1 MRGTFFNSPFLIFN
15 FPMPPTSR
23 PLGLLRLPESSASRA
38 LLKRIALAIGLI
50 LIVSLAL
57 WLDRDGLRDQIHPD
71 RPIRFVDV
79 FYFTVV
85 SLTTVGYGDIVP
97 ETGLARFINAVFL
110 TPVRL
115 VVWAIFLG
123 AAYEL
128 VVLRAR
134 ESYKMK
140 QLHAKLNAHT
150 IICGFGT
157 RGQSALSELRAHGH
171 DDAQIV
177 IIEPNEEAAARATRE
192 NLAVLVGDASREA
205 VLRAANI
212 EDAAHILVAPVSDDQ
227 CVLICLTIRAL
238 NAKVRLIAAARE
250 EENIKLLYRA
260 GADVVVAPAVTGG
273 KLMGAAVEQS
283 AVTMFLQDLL
293 SFGEG
298 LEVAEHAVT
307 TAEIGKSWP
316 QLPDLHDK
324 IVLGIARGDAKITYR
339 QCRETPLEAGDV
351 VVFLRDHHE

>member
-1 MRGTFFNSPFLIFN
+1 M
-15 FPMPPTSR
+15 
-23 PLGLLRLPESSASRA
+23 LRLPESSASRA
-38 LLKRIALAIGLI
+38 LLKRILLAVGLI
-50 LIVSLAL
+50 LLVSLGL
-57 WLDRDGLRDQIHPD
+57 WLDRDGLRDQLHPD

-128 VVLRAR
+128 VLLRAR

-140 QLHAKLNAHT
+140 QLHGRLHEHS

-157 RGQSALSELRAHGH
+157 RGQAALQELRAHGH
-171 DDAQIV
+171 LDEQIV
-177 IIEPNEEAAARATRE
+177 IIEPSEENAARATRE
-192 NLAVLVGDASREA
+192 NLAVLVGDASREE

-212 EDAAHILVAPVSDDQ
+212 EDAAHILVAPKSDDQ

-238 NAKVRLIAAARE
+238 NPKIRVIAAARE
-250 EENIKLLYRA
+250 EENVKLLYRA

-273 KLMGAAVEQS
+273 RLMGAAVKQS

-293 SFGEG
+293 HFGEG
-298 LEVAEHAVT
+298 LEVAEHTVSGD
-307 TAEIGKSWP
+307 EVGKTWP
-316 QLPDLHDK
+316 QLSWLQDK
-324 IVLGIARGDAKITYR
+324 VVLGIARGEAQITYR
-339 QCRETPLEAGDV
+339 QCRELPLQLGDV
-351 VVFLRDHHE
+351 VVFLRDHVDETTSRV

>member
-1 MRGTFFNSPFLIFN
+1 
-15 FPMPPTSR
+15 MPPPQR

-38 LLKRIALAIGLI
+38 LLQRIALAIGLI
-50 LIVSLAL
+50 LVVSLGL
-57 WLDRDGLRDQIHPD
+57 WLDRDGLRDQLHPD

-128 VVLRAR
+128 VLLRAR

-140 QLHAKLNAHT
+140 QLHSRLENHT

-157 RGQSALSELRAHGH
+157 RGQSALGELRAHAH

-177 IIEPNEEAAARATRE
+177 VIEPDEEAAARATRE

-205 VLRAANI
+205 TLRAANI
-212 EDAAHILVAPVSDDQ
+212 EDAAHILVAPQSDDQ
-227 CVLICLTIRAL
+227 CVLICLTVRSL
-238 NAKVRLIAAARE
+238 NPKIRLIAAARE

-273 KLMGAAVEQS
+273 KLMGAAVKQS
-283 AVTMFLQDLL
+283 AVTLFLQDLM

-298 LEVAEHAVT
+298 LEVAEHAISP
-307 TAEIGKSWP
+307 AQIGKTWP
-316 QLPDLHDK
+316 QFPELADK
-324 IVLGIARGDAKITYR
+324 IVLGIARGDHQITYR
-339 QCRETPLEAGDV
+339 ECRETPLQAGDV
-351 VVFLRDHHE
+351 VVFLRDHGK